1 MFIIRLVQ
9 AEQSKQQDD
18 ADLSGIVIQ
27 SVEWNSDGSRLAV
40 GKGRAICGEE
50 FGDERF
56 AIQIID
62 GESGQLSNS
71 LVQPRC
77 LARSLVWSPDDSMLI
92 SGSDDAGMWFW
103 DTITMQFIRTES
115 VAFEGPSTLVWRPN
129 AQQLFGLAESAIYV
143 YDISSQEIS
152 FDFPDRRTKQV
163 TAIAVSPDGDSLA
176 SGDSDGVIRII
187 DTATRQLIT
196 SIQTG
201 ADTVTALDW
210 NLDGTELASGYTD
223 GTVEIWDIM
232 SGTPL
237 LTLVGHIDRISQIK
251 WRPDSNTLASASYDG
266 TVRIW
271 NLETGFSGI
280 ITYPGKV
287 LALDWKPDGS
297 QLAYGGVRNDY
308 QDTQVVIVEPPQP
321 SIPISTLTP
330 AP

>member
-1 MFIIRLVQ
+1 
-9 AEQSKQQDD
+9 
-18 ADLSGIVIQ
+18 
-27 SVEWNSDGSRLAV
+27 
-40 GKGRAICGEE
+40 
-50 FGDERF
+50 
-56 AIQIID
+56 
-62 GESGQLSNS
+62 
-71 LVQPRC
+71 
-77 LARSLVWSPDDSMLI
+77 MLI

-115 VAFEGPSTLVWRPN
+115 VRFEGSSTLVWRPN
-129 AQQLFGLAESAIYV
+129 AQQLFGLEESAIYA

-187 DTATRQLIT
+187 DTATRQLVT

-223 GTVEIWDIM
+223 GTVEIWDTI
-232 SGTPL
+232 SGTSL

-287 LALDWKPDGS
+287 LDLDWKPDGS